1 MAVSY
6 PSKSES
12 TAAMWFAFSAPR
24 TAFTKSPPSR
34 ALQLN
39 VEFAR
44 KVGHNG
50 GADHLCSS
58 LESAKWLPAATSHAL
73 KRRLTES
80 AERKPKLG
88 FSLLLRA
95 PPSPPLGLRFLP
107 SKGSLERLCL
117 ALPKVH
123 VPDTI
128 RWPVSRGAIHG
139 AESLLHSYAGLAA
152 S

>member
-1 MAVSY
+1 MAAGSHITRA
-6 PSKSES
+6 K
-12 TAAMWFAFSAPR
+12 AAPR
-24 TAFTKSPPSR
+24 VRNANRKSS
-34 ALQLN
+34 
-39 VEFAR
+39 
-44 KVGHNG
+44 
-50 GADHLCSS
+50 
-58 LESAKWLPAATSHAL
+58 
-73 KRRLTES
+73 
-80 AERKPKLG
+80 KLG